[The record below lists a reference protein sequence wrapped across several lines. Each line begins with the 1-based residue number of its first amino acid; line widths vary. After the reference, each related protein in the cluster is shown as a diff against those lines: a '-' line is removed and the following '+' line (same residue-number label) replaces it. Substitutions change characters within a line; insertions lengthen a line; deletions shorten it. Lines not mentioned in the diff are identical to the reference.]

1 MPSNYALSWLF
12 SALFIKTNEYCGPN
26 HCSKDRFWFL
36 SKSKIMPQ
44 YSPNSFLF
52 SNMKYVS
59 FCICLAMK
67 EKEKTFITRNV
78 YHGLQLSAQ
87 ANVTPCNL
95 REKILAVFCQD
106 VGLLSSAIG
115 SQLGWHEKR
124 NMALWS
130 NRWVVPNFYYF
141 WHENYRD
148 SLDWVVR
155 WSSEFLNVFSMLLRD
170 HLYVMYGCFGFFLN
184 HSQPLCKGIFST

>member
-1 MPSNYALSWLF
+1 MFNF
-12 SALFIKTNEYCGPN
+12 
-26 HCSKDRFWFL
+26 FL
-36 SKSKIMPQ
+36 PKSKIIPQ
-44 YSPNSFLF
+44 YYPNSFLL
-52 SNMKYVS
+52 SNMKLV
-59 FCICLAMK
+59 FCFELFSNVK
-67 EKEKTFITRNV
+67 KKEKTFITRNV
-78 YHGLQLSAQ
+78 CHGLQLSAQ

-141 WHENYRD
+141 WHENYSD
-148 SLDWVVR
+148 SLDWVGR
-155 WSSEFLNVFSMLLRD
+155 WSVNSDMFSPIGAILDQRW
-170 HLYVMYGCFGFFLN
+170 H
-184 HSQPLCKGIFST
+184 IFITQGLVGVLPVNPISTW

>member
-1 MPSNYALSWLF
+1 MILTIRFIMVVVYYCKKYHKQYQNLQTHLGELTISQYKFFAFWLRRRYLWNHKILPSNYALSWLF

-95 REKILAVFCQD
+95 RERKFWPF
-106 VGLLSSAIG
+106 SAKM
-115 SQLGWHEKR
+115 LGCCH
-124 NMALWS
+124 L
-130 NRWVVPNFYYF
+130 P
-141 WHENYRD
+141 
-148 SLDWVVR
+148 LD
-155 WSSEFLNVFSMLLRD
+155 LN
-170 HLYVMYGCFGFFLN
+170 
-184 HSQPLCKGIFST
+184 

>member
-1 MPSNYALSWLF
+1 MFNLF
-12 SALFIKTNEYCGPN
+12 LA
-26 HCSKDRFWFL
+26 
-36 SKSKIMPQ
+36 KSKIIPQ
-44 YSPNSFLF
+44 YYPNSFLL
-52 SNMKYVS
+52 SNMKLV
-59 FCICLAMK
+59 FCFELFSNVRKRKDIYNKKCLPWSPIISSGK
-67 EKEKTFITRNV
+67 CNT
-78 YHGLQLSAQ
+78 LQLE
-87 ANVTPCNL
+87 

-148 SLDWVVR
+148 SPDWVGR
-155 WSSEFLNVFSMLLRD
+155 WSTELILNQCRL
-170 HLYVMYGCFGFFLN
+170 
-184 HSQPLCKGIFST
+184 PL

>member
-1 MPSNYALSWLF
+1 MVLTIVQKIDF
-12 SALFIKTNEYCGPN
+12 V
-26 HCSKDRFWFL
+26 FW
-36 SKSKIMPQ
+36 S
-44 YSPNSFLF
+44 
-52 SNMKYVS
+52 
-59 FCICLAMK
+59 CLAMK
-67 EKEKTFITRNV
+67 GKEKTFITRNV

-115 SQLGWHEKR
+115 SQLGWHEKETW
-124 NMALWS
+124 LWS

-148 SLDWVVR
+148 SIDWVVR

-170 HLYVMYGCFGFFLN
+170 GIFMLCMVVLAFFWTIHRPYVRAFSVHKVRENCNFLK
-184 HSQPLCKGIFST
+184 HPSPLCPYVI

>member
-1 MPSNYALSWLF
+1 MPSKYALSWLF
-12 SALFIKTNEYCGPN
+12 SVLFIKANKYCGPN
-26 HCSKDRFWFL
+26 HCPIFFML
-36 SKSKIMPQ
+36 KSKIISH
-44 YSPNSFLF
+44 YYPNSFLL
-52 SNMKYVS
+52 SNMKLV
-59 FCICLAMK
+59 FCFELFSK
-67 EKEKTFITRNV
+67 VGKKEKTFITRNV
-78 YHGLQLSAQ
+78 CHGLQLSAQ

-148 SLDWVVR
+148 SLDWVGR
-155 WSSEFLNVFSMLLRD
+155 WSEELILNQRRLSL
-170 HLYVMYGCFGFFLN
+170 
-184 HSQPLCKGIFST
+184 